1 MNREVSKLAFTLA
14 EGASHGAMSDSNRKA
29 AARIIRGAAL
39 CRAKQSGELFCERY
53 YDRHL
58 TSSADASLP
67 LTNDT
72 QSFVRQSRKFGFT
85 LAEVLI
91 TLGIIG
97 VVAAM
102 TLPALIQNNNA
113 KALHTAL
120 LKNYSVLQSALQKAS
135 YEQGQ
140 TITPA
145 ILSPQGLKKLLMKEL
160 NAVKDC
166 GAQSCVSYS
175 RGENNDGEM
184 SDKIIKNY
192 KTYNNKIVMT
202 THFDDGQFMLAD
214 GSIWMLE
221 NMINSTRIY
230 ITIDINGPNKKPNK
244 WGHDLFTFQI
254 VSSGKVL
261 PMGAEGTTFTNLNQY
276 CSSTSSIGTNGISCT
291 HKALTDKNYFKNL
304 P

>member
-1 MNREVSKLAFTLA
+1 MNREVSKLA
-14 EGASHGAMSDSNRKA
+14 
-29 AARIIRGAAL
+29 
-39 CRAKQSGELFCERY
+39 
-53 YDRHL
+53 
-58 TSSADASLP
+58 
-67 LTNDT
+67 
-72 QSFVRQSRKFGFT
+72 FT

-102 TLPALIQNNNA
+102 TLPAIIQNNRA
-113 KALHTAL
+113 KELRTGL

-145 ILSPQGLKKLLMKEL
+145 TLGTQVLKSLLMKEL

-166 GAQSCVSYS
+166 GRESCTS
-175 RGENNDGEM
+175 RTSGENTNGEATAY
-184 SDKIIKNY
+184 IINNY
-192 KTYNNKIVMT
+192 MTYNNKT
-202 THFDDGQFMLAD
+202 LNSWYFDDGQFMLAD
-214 GSIWMLE
+214 GSVWMIE
-221 NMINSTRIY
+221 HETNSTQIY

-261 PMGAEGTTFTNLNQY
+261 PMGAEGTTFTDLNQY
-276 CSSTSSIGTNGISCT
+276 CSSTSSAGTNGISCT

>member
-58 TSSADASLP
+58 TSSADAP
-67 LTNDT
+67 LY
-72 QSFVRQSRKFGFT
+72 RKFGFT

-145 ILSPQGLKKLLMKEL
+145 ILSPLGLKELLMKEL

-166 GAQSCVSYS
+166 GLKSCVSYS
-175 RGENNDGEM
+175 SGENNDGDM
-184 SDKIIKNY
+184 PDFIIKNY
-192 KTYNNKIVMT
+192 KTYNNKT
-202 THFDDGQFMLAD
+202 LSTYYFDDGQFMLAD

-221 NMINSTRIY
+221 NMQESAEIY